1 MQQGSGPIST
11 STPVAGSE
19 AELNSLNNSN
29 TFGDG
34 EVTPGNSDTKATFK
48 NDEDVENEN
57 RTDSSSFDD
66 DMETISQDNEDGEQD
81 RRNRQE
87 TATEENAQES
97 EAPQFETTIIESGET
112 EERDGDDTDS
122 GELYSEQ
129 QQNKEKE
136 KIVPAT
142 STPKIP
148 QRPPKK
154 LSLSRA
160 TTNDSLTSLDSTSKP
175 PKPVIPKRPTTEESL
190 SNIEPT
196 IPSRPATKKI
206 TSVGESQ
213 HEPIVPN
220 RPDNKDL
227 ESSQRDTQA
236 SVKLKPPPPKPKKL
250 SSKIAAFQQQLFNP
264 ANASSEEDVSSTGS
278 KQPESGIRK
287 RSTENSVLLRFGG
300 KAIPL
305 PGMFNPNQMPKPSIS
320 HGEETSDDREEK
332 QESATANAPV
342 RRTRGPRGKKLP
354 KAVADAEVKT
364 ESRFA
369 IELGKLWSIEFKKKI
384 VEEKEITSTSVEDLE
399 KPKILSENDEAGDE
413 GKETAVENEV
423 IDNPEIPVKDELQH
437 DVVDVVGHP
446 EKDVVT
452 GLDDDDEDVPPEVN
466 ERFIKD
472 EEISNVGVERTI
484 ALETT
489 TEKHSTDEEEVEEE
503 AVVDSVDIPI
513 RRVAVNIVDSTEV
526 QKDVEDEP

>member
-19 AELNSLNNSN
+19 AELNLLNNSN

-136 KIVPAT
+136 ETVPAT

-175 PKPVIPKRPTTEESL
+175 PKPVISKRPTTEESCL
-190 SNIEPT
+190 T
-196 IPSRPATKKI
+196 
-206 TSVGESQ
+206 
-213 HEPIVPN
+213 
-220 RPDNKDL
+220 
-227 ESSQRDTQA
+227 
-236 SVKLKPPPPKPKKL
+236 
-250 SSKIAAFQQQLFNP
+250 
-264 ANASSEEDVSSTGS
+264 
-278 KQPESGIRK
+278 
-287 RSTENSVLLRFGG
+287 
-300 KAIPL
+300 
-305 PGMFNPNQMPKPSIS
+305 
-320 HGEETSDDREEK
+320 
-332 QESATANAPV
+332 
-342 RRTRGPRGKKLP
+342 
-354 KAVADAEVKT
+354 
-364 ESRFA
+364 
-369 IELGKLWSIEFKKKI
+369 
-384 VEEKEITSTSVEDLE
+384 
-399 KPKILSENDEAGDE
+399 
-413 GKETAVENEV
+413 
-423 IDNPEIPVKDELQH
+423 
-437 DVVDVVGHP
+437 
-446 EKDVVT
+446 
-452 GLDDDDEDVPPEVN
+452 
-466 ERFIKD
+466 
-472 EEISNVGVERTI
+472 
-484 ALETT
+484 
-489 TEKHSTDEEEVEEE
+489 
-503 AVVDSVDIPI
+503 
-513 RRVAVNIVDSTEV
+513 
-526 QKDVEDEP
+526 